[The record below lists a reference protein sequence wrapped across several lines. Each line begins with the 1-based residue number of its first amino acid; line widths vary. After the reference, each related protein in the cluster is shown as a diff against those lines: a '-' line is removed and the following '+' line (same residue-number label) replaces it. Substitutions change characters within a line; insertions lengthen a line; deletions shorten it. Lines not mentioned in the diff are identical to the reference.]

1 MLLSS
6 NGREWKTTAGKWSV
20 LTSLTFIL
28 FFCNC
33 ATLIT
38 IEVFVGVEE
47 NCNLDYLFSLYKEYF
62 NVGLHRNVPPTD
74 YL

>member
-1 MLLSS
+1 ML
-6 NGREWKTTAGKWSV
+6 TAFNLV
-20 LTSLTFIL
+20 L

-38 IEVFVGVEE
+38 IEVLVGVEE
-47 NCNLDYLFSLYKEYF
+47 NCNLEYLFSFYKEYF
-62 NVGLHRNVPPTD
+62 NVGLHLNVPPTD